1 MIGEFFKMMSYPFM
15 SRAFIVGIL
24 VALCAS
30 LLGVSLVL
38 KRYSMIGDGL
48 SHVGFGALA
57 VATAFST
64 VPMLFS
70 IPAVL
75 IAAFVM
81 LRINEKHKMNGDAAV
96 ALISTGS
103 LAVGVMVISFTSGA
117 NIDVY
122 NYMFG
127 SILALSRWDVI
138 LSSVLS
144 GAILLLYVIFY
155 SKIFSVTF
163 DEDFS
168 KASGTNAGLYNLI
181 IAALTA
187 LTVVIGMKLVGTLLI
202 SALIIFPPLSAMKI
216 FKSFKGVTVCSAV
229 LSIMCFIIG
238 IELSYFLSTPAGASV
253 VCVNILA
260 FAAFSVVGHLK
271 NRFFTVSQRSK

>member
-1 MIGEFFKMMSYPFM
+1 M

-57 VATAFST
+57 VASAFCT
-64 VPMLFS
+64 VPLLVS
-70 IPAVL
+70 IPVVL
-75 IAAFVM
+75 VAAFIM
-81 LRINEKHKMNGDAAV
+81 LRLNEKHKMNGDAAV

-127 SILALSRWDVI
+127 SILALSEWDVI

-144 GAILLLYVIFY
+144 AAILILYVVFY

-168 KASGTNAGLYNLI
+168 KASGTNSGLYNLI

-187 LTVVIGMKLVGTLLI
+187 LTVVIGMRLVGTLLI
-202 SALIIFPPLSAMKI
+202 SALIIFPPLSSMKI
-216 FKSFKGVTVCSAV
+216 FKSFKGVTICSAI
-229 LSIMCFIIG
+229 LSVVCFTLG
-238 IELSYFLSTPAGASV
+238 ITASYFLSTPAGASV
-253 VCVNILA
+253 VCVNI
-260 FAAFSVVGHLK
+260 AAFII
-271 NRFFTVSQRSK
+271 FTVIGYVKDNFFATSNRA

>member
-1 MIGEFFKMMSYPFM
+1 MINEFVKMMSYPFM

-57 VATAFST
+57 AASAFST
-64 VPMLFS
+64 MPLLFS
-70 IPAVL
+70 IPVVL

-127 SILALSRWDVI
+127 SILALSQWDVI

-144 GAILLLYVIFY
+144 GAILILYVVFY

-168 KASGTNAGLYNLI
+168 RASGTNAGIYNMI

-187 LTVVIGMKLVGTLLI
+187 LTVVIGMRLVGTLLI
-202 SALIIFPPLSAMKI
+202 SALIIFPPLSSMKV
-216 FKSFKGVTVCSAV
+216 FKSFKGVTISSAI
-229 LSIMCFIIG
+229 LSVICFVTG
-238 IELSYFLSTPAGASV
+238 ITLSYFLSTPAGASV
-253 VCVNILA
+253 VCVNI
-260 FAAFSVVGHLK
+260 AAFILFTAAGYIRNH
-271 NRFFTVSQRSK
+271 FFKQKVSA

>member
-1 MIGEFFKMMSYPFM
+1 
-15 SRAFIVGIL
+15 
-24 VALCAS
+24 
-30 LLGVSLVL
+30 
-38 KRYSMIGDGL
+38 
-48 SHVGFGALA
+48 
-57 VATAFST
+57 
-64 VPMLFS
+64 
-70 IPAVL
+70 
-75 IAAFVM
+75 
-81 LRINEKHKMNGDAAV
+81 
-96 ALISTGS
+96 
-103 LAVGVMVISFTSGA
+103 
-117 NIDVY
+117 
-122 NYMFG
+122 MFG

-168 KASGTNAGLYNLI
+168 KASGTNAGFYNLI

-229 LSIMCFIIG
+229 LSIMCFVIG

-260 FAAFSVVGHLK
+260 FAAFSAVGHLK

>member
-1 MIGEFFKMMSYPFM
+1 MLGELIKMMSYPFM

-57 VATAFST
+57 VASAFCT
-64 VPMLFS
+64 MPLLFS
-70 IPAVL
+70 IPVVL
-75 IAAFVM
+75 IAAFIM
-81 LRINEKHKMNGDAAV
+81 LRLNEKHKMNGDAAV

-127 SILALSRWDVI
+127 SILALGEWDVI

-144 GAILLLYVIFY
+144 AAILILYVVFY

-163 DEDFS
+163 DEEFS
-168 KASGTNAGLYNLI
+168 KASGTNSGLYNLI

-187 LTVVIGMKLVGTLLI
+187 LTVVIGMRLVGTLLI
-202 SALIIFPPLSAMKI
+202 SALIIFPPLSSMKI
-216 FKSFKGVTVCSAV
+216 FKSFKGVTVCSAI
-229 LSIMCFIIG
+229 LSVVCFTIG
-238 IELSYFLSTPAGASV
+238 ITASYFLSTPAGASV
-253 VCVNILA
+253 VCVNI
-260 FAAFSVVGHLK
+260 AAFVLFSVIGYVKDH
-271 NRFFTVSQRSK
+271 FFTVTERA

>member
-1 MIGEFFKMMSYPFM
+1 MLGEFIKMMSYPFM

-57 VATAFST
+57 VASAFCT
-64 VPMLFS
+64 VPLLFS
-70 IPAVL
+70 IPVVL
-75 IAAFVM
+75 IAAFIM
-81 LRINEKHKMNGDAAV
+81 LRLNEKHKMNGDAAV

-127 SILALSRWDVI
+127 SILALSEWDVI

-144 GAILLLYVIFY
+144 AAILILYVVFY

-168 KASGTNAGLYNLI
+168 KASGTNSGLYNLI

-187 LTVVIGMKLVGTLLI
+187 LTVVIGMRLVGTLLI
-202 SALIIFPPLSAMKI
+202 SALIIFPPLSSMKI
-216 FKSFKGVTVCSAV
+216 FKSFKGVTICSAI
-229 LSIMCFIIG
+229 LSVVCFTLG
-238 IELSYFLSTPAGASV
+238 ITASYFLSTPAGASV
-253 VCVNILA
+253 VCVNI
-260 FAAFSVVGHLK
+260 AAFII
-271 NRFFTVSQRSK
+271 FTVIGYVKDNFFATSDRA